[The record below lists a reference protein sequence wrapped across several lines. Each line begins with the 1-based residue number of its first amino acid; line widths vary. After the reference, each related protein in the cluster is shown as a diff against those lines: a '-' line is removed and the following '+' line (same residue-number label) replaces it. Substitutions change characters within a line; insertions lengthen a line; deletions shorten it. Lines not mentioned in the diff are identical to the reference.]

1 MKAKQRR
8 FEFGKYEPLA
18 RGRQQV
24 RGGRRDSSID
34 RPSPKNR
41 GAVMIEANQDNRSSD
56 GTRGAYTNRSPI
68 SAHRRRRSSYT
79 LPGGG
84 ATHIVAG
91 EHGMAAGFL

>member
-1 MKAKQRR
+1 
-8 FEFGKYEPLA
+8 
-18 RGRQQV
+18 
-24 RGGRRDSSID
+24 
-34 RPSPKNR
+34 
-41 GAVMIEANQDNRSSD
+41 MIEANQDNRSSD